1 MNRLPL
7 ALFALFIS
15 VGLWSAPSPSLTSF
29 MAPSVAL
36 AAQVDET
43 AMDDQVR
50 EIAKTLR
57 CAICQ
62 TENIWESQSVLAA
75 QMRQIIRDRLQQ
87 GESPDEIK
95 TYFLS
100 RYGDYI
106 LMKPRVRG
114 WNWLIWAGPFVLL
127 LIGGLLL
134 YRTLSRWAATPPDS
148 PPADTLPPLSEPSR
162 QRIKD
167 ELRAFDK

>member
-1 MNRLPL
+1 MSRLPL
-7 ALFALFIS
+7 ILSTLLLIG
-15 VGLWSAPSPSLTSF
+15 GLWPAALTTSI
-29 MAPSVAL
+29 AL

-43 AMDDQVR
+43 ALDDQVR

-62 TENIWESQSVLAA
+62 TENIWESQSVLAS
-75 QMRQIIRDRLQQ
+75 QMRQIIRERLQQ
-87 GESPDEIK
+87 GESPEQIK

-106 LMKPRVRG
+106 LMKPRARG

-134 YRTLSRWAATPPDS
+134 YRTLFRWTTAPAPATEDNQ
-148 PPADTLPPLSEPSR
+148 PPLSEPAR
-162 QRIKD
+162 QRIQD